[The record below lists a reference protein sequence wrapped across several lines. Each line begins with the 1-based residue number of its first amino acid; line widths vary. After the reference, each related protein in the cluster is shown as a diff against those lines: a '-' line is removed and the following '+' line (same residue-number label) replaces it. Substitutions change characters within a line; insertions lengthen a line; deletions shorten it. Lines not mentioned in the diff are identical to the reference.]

1 MKLKSI
7 LDKPVV
13 IIAIAF
19 VLLIP
24 FSAFAQEES
33 LSEQSARLDTEN
45 LQKAKEAGSI
55 VNPSGSNVQQQTQQM
70 IDCPSGYIA
79 KAISG
84 GGIVCVN
91 EVTGQRLDT
100 DSTGFTNDQ
109 IIWGSVIIS
118 FIIIIYAVLKKKS
131 SSSVLELL
139 PRRGWTEIEKEQVR
153 IRQDGKCAKCQ
164 RPPPRWEYHH
174 KDSDRSNNSLDNC
187 EGLCPNCHSVETHE
201 D

>member
-1 MKLKSI
+1 MNMHWGI
-7 LDKPVV
+7 VFT
-13 IIAIAF
+13 IAF

-33 LSEQSARLDTEN
+33 FSELNARLDAEN

-55 VNPSGSNVQQQTQQM
+55 VSPSGSNVQQQTQQM
-70 IDCPSGYIA
+70 IECPSGYIV
-79 KAISG
+79 KALSG
-84 GGIVCVN
+84 GGLVCVN
-91 EVTGQRLDT
+91 EVTGQQLD

-131 SSSVLELL
+131 SSSILELL
-139 PRRGWTEIEKEQVR
+139 PRRGWTDPEHKEVLNRQNGRCNICGQVSGTF
-153 IRQDGKCAKCQ
+153 QFD
-164 RPPPRWEYHH
+164 H
-174 KDSDRSNNSLDNC
+174 KDGNKNNNDLDNC
-187 EGLCPNCHSVETHE
+187 QALCPNCHDRKSRGL